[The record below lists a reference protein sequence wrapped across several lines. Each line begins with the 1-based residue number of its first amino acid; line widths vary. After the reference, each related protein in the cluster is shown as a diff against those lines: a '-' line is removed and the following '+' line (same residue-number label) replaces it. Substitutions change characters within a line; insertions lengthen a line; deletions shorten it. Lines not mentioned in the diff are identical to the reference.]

1 MITPLS
7 PAPALIAIVR
17 GLRPDE
23 AEAIGAA
30 VLAGGFSAIEVPLNS
45 PDPFAS
51 IAILRRTLP
60 AEHPVG
66 AGTVLHPDQVHQARQ
81 AGADF
86 IVSPNV
92 SRPVI
97 EATRALGMASL
108 PGAATPT
115 EAFAAL
121 DAGATMLKL
130 FPAAAL
136 GPASLSAWRAV
147 LPAGTPV
154 LPVGG
159 VSVQNLEQWHRA
171 GAAGVGIGGELFHP
185 GDDPASV
192 GERAAAFAHRW
203 AELSAPAG

>member
-1 MITPLS
+1 MITP
-7 PAPALIAIVR
+7 LIAIVR

-60 AEHPVG
+60 ADHHVG
-66 AGTVLHPDQVHQARQ
+66 AGTVLHPEQVHQARQ

-92 SRPVI
+92 SQAVI
-97 EATRALGMASL
+97 GTTRELGMASL

-130 FPAAAL
+130 FPASAL
-136 GPASLSAWRAV
+136 GTTSLGAWRSV
-147 LPAGTPV
+147 LPVGTPL

-159 VSVQNLEQWHRA
+159 VTLANLEDWHRA
-171 GAAGVGIGGELFHP
+171 GAAGVGIGSDLFRP
-185 GDDPASV
+185 GDRPEV
-192 GERAAAFAHRW
+192 VRERATAFAESWSRM
-203 AELSAPAG
+203 EPRG